1 MRRSNERPLHA
12 SANDGAI
19 DTDGPG
25 KIRARYQRKNIAN
38 MPGPFRVLPILK
50 NLCAQIDELYI
61 EEVGPFGTMVTEE
74 VRAKWLATG
83 NKVRTTDVDQ
93 YIGMLAEQLDDPW
106 KRSEFVMR
114 ARQLVGIR

>member
-1 MRRSNERPLHA
+1 MNVRYTQAPTTAQSTP
-12 SANDGAI
+12 
-19 DTDGPG
+19 TGPG
-25 KIRARYQRKNIAN
+25 RSGRATTRKSIAN